1 MAPQAEAPAT
11 RPRLRLD
18 AAAAPEERQAVL
30 KPSTELLSAPTEN
43 AQQRAEATAAWRSLN
58 QLPAADP
65 QAEKDRQRLQV
76 LEAEGKALRAQLA
89 KNDEDMRLRLERLES
104 NRFDSSIVYVLL
116 ALLAAALLA
125 AAFFWNRARKSS
137 ALVADWSRQNDPLV
151 AEADAAALAGA
162 GGAAASSRLQSSAV
176 PLEPESPA
184 PRTAARPQSKA
195 SKAPLPPA
203 PVADPEIDES
213 LFQDLKKLKTVTL
226 PQTLSPI
233 APVAAAAVASAATS
247 RGMSPED
254 FFDVQQHA
262 DFFVSL
268 GQYDQAIDVLK
279 KNIDENIEVSPLA
292 YLELLKIY
300 HTLSRQD
307 DYEQLRENFNRIFN
321 GKVPP
326 FASFNDEGRGLE
338 DYPAALLAIENH
350 WGTPQV
356 LDDIESKLYRT
367 PGDPAGPAFD
377 LAAYREFLML
387 YAVAKTNLR
396 RGGAPGDMPVTRSPR
411 SAPITFNAPL
421 SAPAPL
427 APQRPSPVAPAAPL
441 SAMMLDD
448 PLAPEPVVGDGS
460 HTQPMLLM
468 PDTSHPGLDTPSAR
482 PEMPSYKQPLDLDLD
497 LDLNLDFSN
506 SELLSVSGAEDRLPP
521 ELPSLDLPDVFPPT
535 LPPDV
540 ADAPPGFPPATGLD
554 SNLIEF
560 DLFDPTIEAKI
571 SPKK

>member
-1 MAPQAEAPAT
+1 
-11 RPRLRLD
+11 
-18 AAAAPEERQAVL
+18 
-30 KPSTELLSAPTEN
+30 
-43 AQQRAEATAAWRSLN
+43 
-58 QLPAADP
+58 
-65 QAEKDRQRLQV
+65 
-76 LEAEGKALRAQLA
+76 
-89 KNDEDMRLRLERLES
+89 MRLRLERLEG
-104 NRFDSSIVYVLL
+104 NRFDSSIVYILL

-125 AAFFWNRARKSS
+125 AAFFWNRARKSV
-137 ALVADWSRQNDPLV
+137 AMVADWSRANDPLV

-162 GGAAASSRLQSSAV
+162 AGSSRVQSAAV
-176 PLEPESPA
+176 PLAPDSP
-184 PRTAARPQSKA
+184 RSAARPA
-195 SKAPLPPA
+195 PKAPVQPAA

-226 PQTLSPI
+226 PQTLSPL
-233 APVAAAAVASAATS
+233 APAAAAAAVASASTS
-247 RGMSPED
+247 RGLSPED

-279 KNIDENIEVSPLA
+279 RNIDENIEVSPLA

-307 DYEQLRENFNRIFN
+307 DYEELRENFNRIFN

-326 FASFNDEGRGLE
+326 FASFHDEGRGLE
-338 DYPAALLAIENH
+338 DYPAALLAIESH

-356 LDDIESKLYRT
+356 LDDIESNLYRT
-367 PGDPAGPAFD
+367 PGASSEPAFD

-387 YAVAKTNLR
+387 YAVAKANMR
-396 RGGAPGDMPVTRSPR
+396 RGGAPGDAPLPRPAR
-411 SAPITFNAPL
+411 SAPITFNSPL

-427 APQRPSPVAPAAPL
+427 APSRPSPAAPLCAPVAPLAPSL

-468 PDTSHPGLDTPSAR
+468 PDTSHRGLDTPPAR
-482 PEMPSYKQPLDLDLD
+482 PDVPSYKQPLDLDLD

-506 SELLSVSGAEDRLPP
+506 SELQSVSGVSGMSGVEDRLPP

-535 LPPDV
+535 LPPEQ
-540 ADAPPGFPPATGLD
+540 ADPPPGFPPATSLD